1 MGNNNSIIEARRRV
15 RKRQEEANAARALQD
30 RQNRD
35 SIARMLTARDKLSE
49 VAQWKSERRKVVLAQ
64 LDAEAEGRCG
74 HYRSITAQEVSSLQA
89 RGETMASIAGL
100 AEITVNEVRSLARSA
115 PKPRARKTVSR
126 ALDQDAMRGQ
136 SKAQAAGTTELA
148 HDATMLD
155 Q

>member
-1 MGNNNSIIEARRRV
+1 MGKNNSIIEARRRV
-15 RKRQEEANAARALQD
+15 RQRQEEANAARALQD

-35 SIARMLTARDKLSE
+35 SIARMLMARDKLSE

-64 LDAEAEGRCG
+64 LDAEAERRCG
-74 HYRSITAQEVSSLQA
+74 HYRSITALEVSSLQG

-115 PKPRARKTVSR
+115 PKPSAHKAVSR
-126 ALDQDAMRGQ
+126 ALGQDALRGQ
-136 SKAQAAGTTELA
+136 SKAQAAGTTELT
-148 HDATMLD
+148 HDATVVD